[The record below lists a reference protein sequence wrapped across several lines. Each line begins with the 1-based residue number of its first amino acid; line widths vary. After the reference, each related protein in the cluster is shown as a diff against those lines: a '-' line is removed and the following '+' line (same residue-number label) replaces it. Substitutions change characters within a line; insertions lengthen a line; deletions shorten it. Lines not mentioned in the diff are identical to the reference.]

1 MEELILMCGFLME
14 HKWICLY
21 IRLCV
26 CGGGRKNSTRQT
38 QRAVNNI
45 DLRAHTHTIA
55 LDI

>member
-38 QRAVNNI
+38 QRAVNII